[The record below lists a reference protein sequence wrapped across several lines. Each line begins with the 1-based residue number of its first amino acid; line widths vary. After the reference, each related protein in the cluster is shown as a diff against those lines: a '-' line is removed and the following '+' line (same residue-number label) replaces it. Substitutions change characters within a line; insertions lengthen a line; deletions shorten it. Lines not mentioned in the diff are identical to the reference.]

1 MRKPVW
7 MLFCAAALSLIG
19 ATSPA
24 AADYDDDNDVDDTRI
39 YGGLWLG
46 FGGDAEFDQ
55 DNVDADLGGTLGG
68 QFGVDFVTSRYFSLG
83 GEARIGAAKLQ
94 DTGDRSKLI
103 DLDFKP
109 RLRLPLYRLPI
120 ELYAALPVGI
130 TIPRLAD
137 IASDNSDNYDGKV
150 GWNIGVGV
158 GANWFITESFGLNV
172 EPAWLMH
179 RFKVEGANND
189 YTLKQFALFL
199 NAVIAL

>member
-7 MLFCAAALSLIG
+7 MLICAAALSLIG

-24 AADYDDDNDVDDTRI
+24 AADYDGDNDVDDTRI

-46 FGGDAEFDQ
+46 FGGDAEFDEN
-55 DNVDADLGGTLGG
+55 NVETDLGGTLGG
-68 QFGVDFVTSRYFSLG
+68 QFGVDVLTSRYFSLG
-83 GEARIGAAKLQ
+83 GEARIGAAKFQ
-94 DTGDRSKLI
+94 DTGDRSKVI

-120 ELYAALPVGI
+120 ELYAALPVGL

-137 IASDNSDNYDGKV
+137 FANDNELDGKV
-150 GWNIGVGV
+150 GWNIGAAV
-158 GANWFITESFGLNV
+158 GANWFITRSFGLNV

-179 RFKVEGANND
+179 RFKVDGANND
-189 YTLKQFALFL
+189 FTLKQFALFI

>member
-7 MLFCAAALSLIG
+7 MLICAAALSIFG
-19 ATSPA
+19 ATSEA
-24 AADYDDDNDVDDTRI
+24 AADYDDNDVDDTRI

-46 FGGDAEFDQ
+46 FGGDAEFDEN
-55 DNVDADLGGTLGG
+55 NVDADLGGTLGG
-68 QFGVDFVTSRYFSLG
+68 QFGFDIVTARYFSLG
-83 GEARIGAAKLQ
+83 GEARIGAAKFQ
-94 DTGDRSKLI
+94 DTGDRSKII

-120 ELYAALPVGI
+120 ELYAALPVGL

-137 IASDNSDNYDGKV
+137 FANDTNLDGKV
-150 GWNIGVGV
+150 GWNIGAAV
-158 GANWFITESFGLNV
+158 GANWFITDSFGLNV

-179 RFKVEGANND
+179 RFKVDGANND
-189 YTLKQFALFL
+189 FTLKQFALFI